1 MSDSVVCVS
10 GLKLLAVC
18 LAIWAWVRA
27 ADWINTDAYDQR
39 LPYLRWNAATVGAF
53 AAGFVMWLAI
63 PWFWLGYPLLL
74 TGLLAPFVVY
84 VVDRNDKVEPQ
95 ERVFT
100 AAHLR
105 FWLAHQ
111 LAAVGVHIAA
121 EADDPHES
129 GPVKLAA
136 CGGPTEKDEAQRLLT
151 ARQKPGFNPA
161 RAILA
166 EALAQR
172 ATALVLGCGA
182 TLAARTHIVDGL
194 RLDQEALPLN
204 QADPIVDALMVL
216 CGLAPAER
224 KQRQEGTFLI
234 RSADGEYPATLE
246 VQAVPP
252 GRRASLLF
260 TPPASRMADLNALG
274 MRPKMQQQLGALLA
288 GPRGLFLFAAPPDAG
303 LRTLTHVALRSMDRF
318 VREFVAL
325 EAQAHRYEEVE
336 NVPVVVYDAAAGET
350 AATILPRVLRKE
362 PQVIVVRDL
371 NDQASLRQL
380 CGEALSL
387 QIVGTVRA
395 RDVAEALVRVGAL
408 HGAHADFA
416 RSLTGAICQRLVR
429 KLCPACKVPQR
440 VSAEI
445 ERRWGLP
452 ADRISEVFQ
461 PPSKID
467 EKGRPRKPCP
477 ACGGVGYAG
486 RTAIYELLAVSDEVR
501 ALIAAAPKAEALRP
515 ALLKSGMHG
524 FQEEGLVLVAKGVTS
539 LAELQRAL
547 GG

>member
-18 LAIWAWVRA
+18 LAIWAWVHA

-39 LPYLRWNAATVGAF
+39 LPYLRWNAATVGSF
-53 AAGFVMWLAI
+53 AAGFIIWLGI

-84 VVDRNDKVEPQ
+84 VVDRNEKAPPQ

-111 LAAVGVHIAA
+111 LAAVGVHIEA
-121 EADDPHES
+121 EALDPHES

-136 CGGPTEKDEAQRLLT
+136 CGGPTEKEESQRLLA

-172 ATALVLGCGA
+172 ATALVIGFGA
-182 TLAARTHIVDGL
+182 TLAARAHIVDGL
-194 RLDQEALPLN
+194 RLDQEALPLD
-204 QADPIVDALMVL
+204 QAEPIVDALMVL
-216 CGLAPAER
+216 CGLDPAER
-224 KQRQEGTFLI
+224 SPRQEGTFLI
-234 RSADGEYPATLE
+234 RHEHGEYPAALE

-252 GRRASLLF
+252 GRRVSLLF
-260 TPPASRMADLNALG
+260 TTPASRMADLTALG
-274 MRPKMQQQLGALLA
+274 MRPKMQEQLGAILA
-288 GPRGLFLFAAPPDAG
+288 GPRGLFLFAAPPSAG

-325 EAQAHRYEEVE
+325 EAQGQRYEEVE
-336 NVPVVVYDAAAGET
+336 NVPVVVYDAAAGEST
-350 AATILPRVLRKE
+350 ATALPRVLRNE

-371 NDQASLRQL
+371 NDQASLQQL
-380 CGEALSL
+380 CREALSL
-387 QIVGTVRA
+387 QVVGTVRA
-395 RDVAEALVRVGAL
+395 RDVAEALSRIAAL
-408 HGAHADFA
+408 HGAPADFA
-416 RSLTGAICQRLVR
+416 RSLTGVICQRLVR

-440 VSAEI
+440 VTAEI

-452 ADRISEVFQ
+452 VDRVPEVFQ
-461 PPSKID
+461 PPSKAD

-477 ACGGVGYAG
+477 ECGGVSYVG
-486 RTAIYELLAVSDEVR
+486 RTAIYELLTVSDEVR
-501 ALIAAAPKAEALRP
+501 TLLAAAPKAEALRP

-524 FQEEGLVLVAKGVTS
+524 FQEEGLVMVAKGVTS
-539 LAELQRAL
+539 LDELQRAL